1 MQMSVVI
8 LQELK
13 EAKNR
18 GMNLTF
24 VVVVP
29 TANGGT
35 NVGVKQ
41 FANDSFQQMV
51 TSPYCKKHIVLQSRT
66 HGYIEGAA
74 HLRPTRYKESNYDTS
89 VIFLQSQD
97 LPSVN

>member
-13 EAKNR
+13 EAKKE
-18 GMNLTF
+18 GTNLTF
-24 VVVVP
+24 AVVIP
-29 TANGGT
+29 TENGDT
-35 NVGVKQ
+35 TVGVKQ
-41 FANDSFQQMV
+41 FANYSFQQIV
-51 TSPYCKKHIVLQSRT
+51 TSPYCKKHIVLQ
-66 HGYIEGAA
+66 YIEGAA
-74 HLRPTRYKESNYDTS
+74 HLTPTRYKESNYDTS